1 MDFNL
6 NRYKNNIYED
16 TPYQVIIELVASC
29 GKNIKE
35 ENITE
40 HREKIVSFLENYN
53 YVLPPEISYYS
64 NDDYNKIANFVSG
77 ESSPWQR
84 ENLLRAKQHIID
96 FDEKLEISVPIRY
109 GYKTN
114 DNFFNYDIIMLYN
127 YCYSRKIKLDKE
139 DTIETIAEKIKVKK
153 EEDAISEED
162 CVEIIKDNV
171 EDCNKLEL
179 LQIMKFL
186 HSKEKKEKEI
196 IETPAPVVQP
206 VPVIEVKKKRPLSSI
221 EEIKNNININ
231 YMISRSD
238 LDENEALVYAAKFLA
253 LNLKDSDNKVEEL
266 MEYNRCR
273 VEEITYSPLFED
285 KFGKNYKINNYYY
298 RLEYFWHPE
307 ISDLYPQ
314 KNINMLLKNEAL
326 KSEAGKDELDTSL
339 CYKNFYLGIIPGQE
353 NQETLV
359 YKSAPMDITRNKIL
373 TYGIRQE
380 NNFVLLSI
388 EEIIKH
394 FKSYGRLVD
403 FVNTEEKINDH
414 AIKKLISICK
424 LFSSEEEYM
433 SLLELIDEIKNKKPE
448 ENNLLEEFK
457 GKYLFA
463 SDQIDRVFEEI
474 FFLAMYIR
482 GWKINNMYDYPL
494 TADSCLSYS
503 DYEKKIEDNVRSS
516 IRRINNYTDNIADKS
531 ISKMIKQLPLIKYNR
546 KNKEFYNSVN
556 TEEGLTIF
564 DRIKIIN
571 ETSDNVYACLKLSS
585 NHLAASA
592 QYYLDKLAGKKIFD
606 IDKLEFIQ

>member
-6 NRYKNNIYED
+6 NRYKNNIHAE
-16 TPYQVIIELVASC
+16 TPYQVIIELIACC
-29 GKNIKE
+29 GKTVKE
-35 ENITE
+35 ENIINQ
-40 HREKIVSFLENYN
+40 REKIISFLENYN
-53 YVLPPEISYYS
+53 YVLPPEVSYYS
-64 NDDYNKIANFVSG
+64 SDDYNKIANFVSG
-77 ESSPWQR
+77 ENSPWQR
-84 ENLLRAKQHIID
+84 ENLIRAKQHIID
-96 FDEKLEISVPIRY
+96 FDEKLEISIPIRY

-114 DNFFNYDIIMLYN
+114 DNIFNYDILMLYN
-127 YCYSRKIKLDKE
+127 YCCARKIKLEKE
-139 DTIETIAEKIKVKK
+139 DTIDTIAEKIKTKK

-162 CVEIIKDNV
+162 CIEIIKDNV

-179 LQIMKFL
+179 LQMMKFL
-186 HSKEKKEKEI
+186 HSKEKKEKDII
-196 IETPAPVVQP
+196 IEPIIPKQEVL
-206 VPVIEVKKKRPLSSI
+206 EVKKKRPLTSV

-253 LNLKDSDNKVEEL
+253 LNLKDSVNRVEEL

-298 RLEYFWHPE
+298 RLEYFWHPD

-326 KSEAGKDELDTSL
+326 KSEASKDELDTSL

-359 YKSAPMDITRNKIL
+359 YKYNPSNLSKNKIL
-373 TYGIRQE
+373 TYGVRQE
-380 NNFVLLSI
+380 NNFVLVSV

-394 FKSYGRLVD
+394 FKSYNRLVD
-403 FVNTEEKINDH
+403 FVNTEEMINEH
-414 AIKKLISICK
+414 AIRKLISICK
-424 LFSSEEEYM
+424 LFSNEEEYM
-433 SLLELIDEIKNKKPE
+433 NLIEIIDEIKNKKPE
-448 ENNLLEEFK
+448 EDNLLEEFK
-457 GKYLFA
+457 SKYLFA
-463 SDQIDRVFEEI
+463 SDQIDRVLEEI

-494 TADSCLSYS
+494 AADNCLSYT

-516 IRRINNYTDNIADKS
+516 IRRINNYIDNIADKS
-531 ISKMIKQLPLIKYNR
+531 IAKMIKQLPLVKYNR

-556 TEEGLTIF
+556 VEEGLTIF

-571 ETSDNVYACLKLSS
+571 ETTDNIYACLKLSS

-592 QYYLDKLAGKKIFD
+592 QYYLDKLATKKIFD
-606 IDKLEFIQ
+606 IDKLEFVQ